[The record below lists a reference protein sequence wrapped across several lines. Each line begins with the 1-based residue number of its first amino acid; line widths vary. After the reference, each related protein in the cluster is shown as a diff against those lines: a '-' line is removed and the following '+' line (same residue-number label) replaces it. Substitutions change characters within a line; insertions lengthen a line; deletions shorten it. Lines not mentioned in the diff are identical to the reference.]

1 MNIDCIRILQ
11 NIIYQDEQNGF
22 YLIQSKYGEQFV
34 NDQGIFIIEQIKRDN
49 NIDRLADKFSVKYNL
64 TKEKSMSYIYDFLS
78 ELKFLDI
85 IDFNEKFFDSFVEQ
99 NEFDVAG
106 ERTYTIIANEITKKL
121 GNKDKTIYTISPK
134 TVYFNEYSLRMRG
147 FHNQENYFFTKS
159 GDAVDCIIGI
169 QNLHNHS
176 QPLKICLLQDA
187 DGNIDRLSTLYHNV
201 EKKLCQLNQNKIKI
215 VIQEE
220 TLDTRLMEFIEKNGY
235 LFEARLLKEDNLYNY
250 ISYYKLMEDQN
261 YVCS

>member
-99 NEFDVAG
+99 NEFDVAAMG
-106 ERTYTIIANEITKKL
+106 TPGVAVNVLYLANAIAQVNLNVSANANVSLNVNIISK
-121 GNKDKTIYTISPK
+121 
-134 TVYFNEYSLRMRG
+134 
-147 FHNQENYFFTKS
+147 
-159 GDAVDCIIGI
+159 
-169 QNLHNHS
+169 
-176 QPLKICLLQDA
+176 
-187 DGNIDRLSTLYHNV
+187 
-201 EKKLCQLNQNKIKI
+201 
-215 VIQEE
+215 
-220 TLDTRLMEFIEKNGY
+220 
-235 LFEARLLKEDNLYNY
+235 
-250 ISYYKLMEDQN
+250 
-261 YVCS
+261 